1 MEKIESHE
9 LQSDLSMVGFEKVF
23 VQVEQTEKTEQ
34 SDKKTDVHE
43 HIQEFEAD
51 STELVSM
58 AEASRRLKIPYPTLR
73 RQVLA
78 GKIES
83 SLGRDGKP
91 LVRLARHEKPSNI
104 REQKVNKPEPITVQ
118 SEHSANIQRLLEV
131 IESERSYSRS
141 LNERLEAANHRNGY
155 LEAQAEG
162 FQEQIKLLTDSQ
174 HKRGWWARF
183 SSWFMTGR

>member
-9 LQSDLSMVGFEKVF
+9 LRSDLSVVGFEKVF
-23 VQVEQTEKTEQ
+23 VHAEQTEKSEQ
-34 SDKKTDVHE
+34 SGKNVDVHE
-43 HIQEFEAD
+43 HIQEFDAD

-83 SLGRDGKP
+83 SIGRDGKP
-91 LVRLARHEKPSNI
+91 LVRLSKYEKSSNI
-104 REQKVNKPEPITVQ
+104 HEQKVNKLEQKIAQ

-155 LEAQAEG
+155 LEAQSEG
-162 FQEQIKLLTDSQ
+162 YQEQIKLLMDSQ

-183 SSWFMTGR
+183 SSWFVTGR

>member
-1 MEKIESHE
+1 MEKIESDE
-9 LQSDLSMVGFEKVF
+9 LQSDLSVVGFEKVF
-23 VQVEQTEKTEQ
+23 VQVEQPEKSEH
-34 SDKKTDVHE
+34 SDKNIDVHE
-43 HIQEFEAD
+43 QVQEFDAD

-91 LVRLARHEKPSNI
+91 LVRLTKHEKSSNI
-104 REQKVNKPEPITVQ
+104 HEQKVNESKQ
-118 SEHSANIQRLLEV
+118 STAQTEHSVNIQRLLEV
-131 IESERSYSRS
+131 IESERNYSRS

-162 FQEQIKLLTDSQ
+162 YQEQIKLLTDSQ
-174 HKRGWWARF
+174 HKQGWWARF
-183 SSWFMTGR
+183 ASWFVTGR